1 MKQTC
6 IRLIL
11 LLVVVFIQ
19 TGCLCWS
26 NCPPEK
32 DDVVKWHTPPYGS
45 SGE

>member
-1 MKQTC
+1 MKRFW

-11 LLVVVFIQ
+11 LLVMVFIQ

-26 NCPPEK
+26 NCPPSNNG
-32 DDVVKWHTPPYGS
+32 VKWHTPPYGN

>member
-1 MKQTC
+1 MKRSC
-6 IRLIL
+6 LRLIL
-11 LLVVVFIQ
+11 LLVVVFMQ

-32 DDVVKWHTPPYGS
+32 DDVVLYHTGHGG

>member
-1 MKQTC
+1 MRRTC

-11 LLVVVFIQ
+11 LLAVVFIQ
-19 TGCLCWS
+19 TGCPCWS

-32 DDVVKWHTPPYGS
+32 EDFVQFHTGHGG